1 MGVPSKF
8 CNAFSVHSV
17 SQLRGQ
23 ERRAEGQQ
31 AGAPAAGPGWR
42 GSDMAKPKKAGGR
55 SVKMSPLAIARI
67 DAELV
72 ALAAE
77 LKARILDMTPAEL

>member
-1 MGVPSKF
+1 
-8 CNAFSVHSV
+8 
-17 SQLRGQ
+17 
-23 ERRAEGQQ
+23 
-31 AGAPAAGPGWR
+31 
-42 GSDMAKPKKAGGR
+42 MAKPKKAGGR

-77 LKARILDMTPAEL
+77 LKARILDMTPVELKALKKRLRRAMGLIR

>member
-1 MGVPSKF
+1 
-8 CNAFSVHSV
+8 
-17 SQLRGQ
+17 
-23 ERRAEGQQ
+23 
-31 AGAPAAGPGWR
+31 
-42 GSDMAKPKKAGGR
+42 MAKPRKAR
-55 SVKMSPLAIARI
+55 ARVVKMSPLAIARI

>member
-1 MGVPSKF
+1 
-8 CNAFSVHSV
+8 
-17 SQLRGQ
+17 
-23 ERRAEGQQ
+23 
-31 AGAPAAGPGWR
+31 
-42 GSDMAKPKKAGGR
+42 MAKPKKAGGR
-55 SVKMSPLAIARI
+55 SVKMSPLTIARI